1 MYFTY
6 GYIISQKP
14 YRPEVLILCG
24 GRLDG
29 SSGKDGT
36 CKMKW
41 LCVFMR
47 LLVSVFVNSKNYLFY
62 YDVLPFFIWPS

>member
-6 GYIISQKP
+6 GYIIWQKP

-29 SSGKDGT
+29 SSWKDGT